1 MYIKYDKPIV
11 GRDPMG
17 RPLPHWRAELAR
29 RQGLGVLARGW
40 EHFCA
45 PHPYV
50 AYILFHA
57 YNK

>member
-29 RQGLGVLARGW
+29 GW
-40 EHFCA
+40 AHFCA
-45 PHPYV
+45 PHPMLLIYYIIRMIYKLYV
-50 AYILFHA
+50 
-57 YNK
+57 